1 MAIVVIPIADEYEYF
16 QLLKYF
22 DDPNVR
28 KDLAEDTNIEIL
40 RKSLREHKEIFIIIK
55 KEDASND
62 IELIYNQSD
71 LKTYIK
77 PLGSRSLINHRSID
91 SKDNTGKLIEKF
103 AIKKVYK
110 ENQKQEEF
118 SISGLICYD
127 KFCIAVTGSVDLAL
141 LNFKGELEK
150 LIEIK
155 SRRIATYH
163 PNIRCHNK
171 KNEEIGMFQL
181 YLTYYLLHRYYKKD
195 IKFLGLDL
203 YLAIKEN
210 NSIPSYNIADYCKSI
225 LNLSGFKG
233 NLVYL
238 GKIEIDEGNYEIY
251 RMGTKYL
258 DKPIA
263 TEFVEKTIKNFIEN
277 IKNYI

>member
-1 MAIVVIPIADEYEYF
+1 MTIVVIPIADEYKYF

-55 KEDASND
+55 KEDTSND
-62 IELIYNQSD
+62 IELIYNQID

-77 PLGSRSLINHRSID
+77 PLGSRFLINHRSID
-91 SKDNTGKLIEKF
+91 SKDNIGKLIEKF
-103 AIKKVYK
+103 AIEKVYK

-127 KFCIAVTGSVDLAL
+127 KFCIAARGSVDLAL

-155 SRRIATYH
+155 SRRITTYH

-171 KNEEIGMFQL
+171 KKEEIGMFQL
-181 YLTYYLLHRYYKKD
+181 YLTYYLLYRYYKKD

-203 YLAIKEN
+203 YLAIKGN
-210 NSIPSYNIADYCKSI
+210 NSIPSYNIANYCKSI

-258 DKPIA
+258 DKSIA
-263 TEFVEKTIKNFIEN
+263 TEFVETIIKNFIEN